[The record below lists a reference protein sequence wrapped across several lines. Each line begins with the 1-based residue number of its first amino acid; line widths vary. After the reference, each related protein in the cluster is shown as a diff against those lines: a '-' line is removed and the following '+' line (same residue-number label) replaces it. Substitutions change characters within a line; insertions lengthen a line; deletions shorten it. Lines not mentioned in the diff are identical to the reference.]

1 MKSPKSSRKIPL
13 LSLLFSPRRAQE
25 NRGRSSCPSR
35 DGRPWRMWGAT
46 MLGVLWPGLVLGVP
60 NGTWLSQ
67 PQIRFHSS
75 TNTLSQVMGDI
86 QRENYKVV
94 FLDFRGV
101 PDEVQQ
107 QVSQKA
113 REQKLIPVVWIQS
126 PQYRSLTVAEII
138 HEARNGDGVQV
149 DDHFFAHYSK
159 REFQYLR
166 FQYKKPIFCSI
177 QPFQSALVPESGCNQ
192 LDVQCYISNNFS
204 GCQKLA
210 DRLKAVVSLSDKDTF
225 RYRNQLGVR
234 RFNVF
239 LWPYSQR
246 SWRASSQERFGMGE
260 LLSRSFWLFQLPK
273 AKSQGVWPR

>member
-1 MKSPKSSRKIPL
+1 MFYVSGL
-13 LSLLFSPRRAQE
+13 
-25 NRGRSSCPSR
+25 GRTL
-35 DGRPWRMWGAT
+35 GIWGAT
-46 MLGVLWPGLVLGVP
+46 MWGVLLPELALGVP

-75 TNTLSQVMGDI
+75 TNTLSQVMRDI
-86 QRENYKVV
+86 QREQYKVV

-101 PDEVQQ
+101 PDEVQR

-126 PQYRSLTVAEII
+126 PQYRSLTVPELI
-138 HEARNGDGVQV
+138 HEARNGDGIQV
-149 DDHFFAHYSK
+149 DDHFFANYSLW
-159 REFQYLR
+159 EFQSLR

-177 QPFQSALVPESGCNQ
+177 QPFQAALVPENGCNQ
-192 LDVQCYISNNFS
+192 LDVQCYTSNNFS

-225 RYRNQLGVR
+225 RYRDQLGMR

-246 SWRASSQERFGMGE
+246 IPIF
-260 LLSRSFWLFQLPK
+260 
-273 AKSQGVWPR
+273 